1 MGLSAIVSL
10 VHPHLPALPP
20 GHATAL
26 WLDQCQHQQLTGCSI
41 KVGRRWE
48 SLEEEGRREGA
59 LPLKEA
65 LKEIGKK
72 DRRLIFII
80 ITTNKLGIEGKGII
94 EENC

>member
-1 MGLSAIVSL
+1 MPQPFGWTSVNTNSSLAALSRWA
-10 VHPHLPALPP
+10 
-20 GHATAL
+20 G
-26 WLDQCQHQQLTGCSI
+26 DG
-41 KVGRRWE
+41 KVWKRK
-48 SLEEEGRREGA
+48 EGGKEGA